1 MHFLKIGKYVDLIN
15 SNGTDEF
22 VNIFKNLHETGALK
36 ELYLKGTG
44 IKNIYN
50 KLNVGPAWESNKLQ
64 CDS

>member
-1 MHFLKIGKYVDLIN
+1 MHFLQIGKYVDLATGD
-15 SNGTDEF
+15 GTEFF
-22 VNIFKNLHETGALK
+22 VNIFKNLHETGTLK

-50 KLNVGPAWESNKLQ
+50 KLNVSPAWESNKLQ